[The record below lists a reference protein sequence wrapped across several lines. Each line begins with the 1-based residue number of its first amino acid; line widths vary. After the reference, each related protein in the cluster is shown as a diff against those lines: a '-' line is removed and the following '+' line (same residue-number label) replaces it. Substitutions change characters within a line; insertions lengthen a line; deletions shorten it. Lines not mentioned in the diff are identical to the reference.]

1 MHIPKENIKQEII
14 SKYDKEA
21 LEKNNSEWLEKGGTE
36 RVPESPASHY
46 FIDRKVSEALSMCR
60 NEVSADSNVLEI
72 GCSFGHMTAL
82 LSKKF
87 KYVTA
92 VDISQESIRIAE
104 KRLKYYG
111 TENVTFV
118 LDDAEI
124 LSQLPDSTFDAVF
137 SFSTIR
143 FCPHP
148 QDALKAIYKKL
159 KPGGIA
165 IIDFP
170 NRYSP
175 WHIFVKKAAGIDK
188 HIFDNLYSVS
198 NATSLFRDAG
208 FTIGRTKT
216 FLFTS
221 KRLPSNLLF
230 LAKYLETI
238 LDKVPLLSHFAGIIM
253 IKGIKNDNG

>member
-1 MHIPKENIKQEII
+1 MPEPLENIKQKII
-14 SKYDKEA
+14 SKYEKEA
-21 LEKNNSEWLEKGGTE
+21 LEKNNSDWLQKGGTE

-46 FIDRKVSEALSMCR
+46 FIDRKVNEALLMCK
-60 NEVSADSNVLEI
+60 NEVSAESKVLEI

-87 KYVTA
+87 KSLTA
-92 VDISQESIRIAE
+92 IDISPESISIAE
-104 KRLKYYG
+104 KRLTYYG
-111 TENVTFV
+111 IQNVSFII
-118 LDDAEI
+118 DDAET
-124 LSQLPDSTFDAVF
+124 LSHLPDNSFNAIF

-143 FCPHP
+143 FCPRP
-148 QDALKAIYKKL
+148 QEALKAIYKKL

-188 HIFDNLYSVS
+188 HIFDHLFSVS
-198 NATSLFRDAG
+198 DAKTLFHEAG
-208 FTIGRTKT
+208 FAITRTKR

-221 KRLPSNLLF
+221 KRLPSKLLF
-230 LAKYLETI
+230 LSKCVEAV
-238 LDKVPLLSHFAGIIM
+238 LDQVPFLSHFAGIIM
-253 IKGIKNDNG
+253 IKGIKNDNR

>member
-1 MHIPKENIKQEII
+1 MHIPKEKIKQEII

-21 LEKNNSEWLEKGGTE
+21 LEKNNSEWFEKGGTE

-46 FIDRKVSEALSMCR
+46 FIDRKVNEALSMCR
-60 NEVSADSNVLEI
+60 NEVSAESNVLEI

-82 LSKKF
+82 LAKKF
-87 KYVTA
+87 KNLTA

-104 KRLKYYG
+104 KRLKYYDIK
-111 TENVTFV
+111 NVTFV

-124 LSQLPDSTFDAVF
+124 LSQLPDNTFDAVF

-143 FCPHP
+143 FCPQP
-148 QDALKAIYKKL
+148 QEALKAIYKKL

-170 NRYSP
+170 NKYSP
-175 WHIFVKKAAGIDK
+175 WHIFVKKASGIGK
-188 HIFDNLYSVS
+188 HIFDNLYSIS
-198 NATSLFRDAG
+198 NATLLFHDAG
-208 FTIGRTKT
+208 FSIGRTKR

-230 LAKYLETI
+230 ISKCIEIILE
-238 LDKVPLLSHFAGIIM
+238 KVPFVSYFAGIIM
-253 IKGIKNDNG
+253 IKGIKK